1 MTHVIAAVLVLLN
14 AGWLVLVLFRLP
26 GIWLMVLSTAL
37 VAWWQWDGWNDGMF
51 SGWTVAAILILALIS
66 ELLEFFAG
74 VAGTRQAGGSRW
86 AAAISIAGSIIGA
99 IAGTF
104 IIPVPVLGSLIG
116 AIGGAALAAWLTE
129 LAIGRKMDEAVKSG
143 TGAGIGTFA
152 GALIKLAFGVV
163 VWLIIAVA
171 AFWP

>member
-1 MTHVIAAVLVLLN
+1 MIHVIAAVLVLLN
-14 AGWLVLVLFRLP
+14 AGWLVLVLLRLP

-37 VAWWQWDGWNDGMF
+37 VAWWQWDGQMF
-51 SGWTVAAILILALIS
+51 SIWTLAAILVLALIS

-74 VAGTRQAGGSRW
+74 AAGTRKAGGSRW
-86 AAAISIAGSIIGA
+86 SAAVSIAGSIIGA

-104 IIPVPVLGSLIG
+104 IIPIPVLGSLIG
-116 AIGGAALAAWLTE
+116 AIGGAALSAWLTE
-129 LAIGRKMDEAVKSG
+129 VAIGRKMDEAVKSG

>member
-1 MTHVIAAVLVLLN
+1 MIHVIAAILVLLN
-14 AGWLVLVLFRLP
+14 VGWLLLVLLRLP
-26 GIWLMVLSTAL
+26 GIWLMVWSTAL
-37 VAWWQWDGWNDGMF
+37 VAWWQWDEQMF
-51 SGWTVAAILILALIS
+51 SIWTLAAILILALIS

-74 VAGTRQAGGSRW
+74 VAGTRKAGGSRW
-86 AAAISIAGSIIGA
+86 AAAVSIFGSIIGA

-104 IIPVPVLGSLIG
+104 LIPIPVLGSLIG
-116 AIGGAALAAWLTE
+116 AIGGAALSAWLTE

-163 VWLIIAVA
+163 IWLIIAVA